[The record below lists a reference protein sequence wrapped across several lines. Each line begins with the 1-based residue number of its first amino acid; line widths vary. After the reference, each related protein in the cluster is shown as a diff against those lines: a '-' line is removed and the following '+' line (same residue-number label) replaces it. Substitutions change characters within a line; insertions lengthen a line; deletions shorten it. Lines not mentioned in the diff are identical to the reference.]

1 MPFMI
6 SIYLLPDWGVTFS
19 FFHHFPIFICGADA
33 PRTGRVRCRNGVGAA
48 LTHRARGE
56 FGVGAVSERC
66 RSGADAPR
74 TGGVRCQKGEFS
86 LFKIEVEGDHAEGGF
101 VDALGVDFL
110 CGVGE
115 VVACFLQDVV
125 ESEAEFQFRNEF
137 EEGQIDVAAQ
147 TCFQHEGEGARFDE
161 RAFACGEVIHWRDA
175 CHDVGAVVVEARRGN
190 FEVGGNGKVA

>member
-1 MPFMI
+1 MGHSF
-6 SIYLLPDWGVTFS
+6 LEVWGVTFS
-19 FFHHFPIFICGADA
+19 GFHHFPIFICGADA
-33 PRTGRVRCRNGVGAA
+33 PRTGRVRCRS
-48 LTHRARGE
+48 
-56 FGVGAVSERC
+56 GVGAVPE
-66 RSGADAPR
+66 
-74 TGGVRCQKGEFS
+74 RCQKGGFS
-86 LFKIEVEGDHAEGGF
+86 LFKIEVEGDHAECGF

-190 FEVGGNGKVA
+190 FEVRGNGKVT

>member
-1 MPFMI
+1 MGHSF
-6 SIYLLPDWGVTFS
+6 LEVWGMTLS
-19 FFHHFPIFICGADA
+19 DFHHFPILICGADA
-33 PRTGRVRCRNGVGAA
+33 PRTG
-48 LTHRARGE
+48 GE

-74 TGGVRCQKGEFS
+74 TGGVRCRSVCQKGKFS
-86 LFKIEVEGDHAEGGF
+86 LFKIEVEGDHAESGF

-125 ESEAEFQFRNEF
+125 ESEAEFQFGNEF
-137 EEGQIDVAAQ
+137 EERQIDVAAQ

>member
-1 MPFMI
+1 M
-6 SIYLLPDWGVTFS
+6 
-19 FFHHFPIFICGADA
+19 
-33 PRTGRVRCRNGVGAA
+33 
-48 LTHRARGE
+48 
-56 FGVGAVSERC
+56 SERC

-74 TGGVRCQKGEFS
+74 TGEFGVGAVPERCRSVCQKGEFS
-86 LFKIEVEGDHAEGGF
+86 LFKIEVEGDHAESGF

-190 FEVGGNGKVA
+190 FEVRRNGKVA

>member
-1 MPFMI
+1 MGHSF
-6 SIYLLPDWGVTFS
+6 LEVWGVTLS
-19 FFHHFPIFICGADA
+19 DFHHFPILICGADA
-33 PRTGRVRCRNGVGAA
+33 PRTGEFGVGAVSERCRNGVGAA
-48 LTHRARGE
+48 LTHRARGSS
-56 FGVGAVSERC
+56 VSERC
-66 RSGADAPR
+66 
-74 TGGVRCQKGEFS
+74 QKGGFS
-86 LFKIEVEGDHAEGGF
+86 LFKIEVEGDHAECGF

-190 FEVGGNGKVA
+190 FEVRRNGKVA